1 VPQIHQIRFDMED
14 SPCHQEMV
22 ELAAVGSPEERNR
35 LRDFTNIMLE
45 HDSGTPDSPDDVQD
59 DETAEQEEPGD
70 CAELNACEG
79 ELSACADLTDVLQ
92 ALTQGIE
99 TRKGQEGSAST
110 SQPVRKLRSKSRM
123 PRALELL

>member
-1 VPQIHQIRFDMED
+1 MED

-45 HDSGTPDSPDDVQD
+45 HDSGTLDSQTNVQD

-79 ELSACADLTDVLQ
+79 KLSACADLTDVLQ
-92 ALTQGIE
+92 ALNQGIE
-99 TRKGQEGSAST
+99 TRKRQEGSAST

>member
-1 VPQIHQIRFDMED
+1 MERPEHQQML
-14 SPCHQEMV
+14 S
-22 ELAAVGSPEERNR
+22 LAAAVGSPEQRDR

-45 HDSGTPDSPDDVQD
+45 HDGGTPGSPEDAED

-79 ELSACADLTDVLQ
+79 ELSPGADLTDVLQ
-92 ALTQGIE
+92 ARIQGIQ
-99 TRKGQEGSAST
+99 TRKGQEGSEST
-110 SQPVRKLRSKSRM
+110 SRPARNRPSKSRM

>member
-1 VPQIHQIRFDMED
+1 ML
-14 SPCHQEMV
+14 S
-22 ELAAVGSPEERNR
+22 LAAAIGSPAGRER
-35 LRDFTNIMLE
+35 LRDVTNIMLG
-45 HDSGTPDSPDDVQD
+45 HVGGTPGSPDDFQD
-59 DETAEQEEPGD
+59 AETAEQEEPGD

-123 PRALELL
+123 PRGLKFR